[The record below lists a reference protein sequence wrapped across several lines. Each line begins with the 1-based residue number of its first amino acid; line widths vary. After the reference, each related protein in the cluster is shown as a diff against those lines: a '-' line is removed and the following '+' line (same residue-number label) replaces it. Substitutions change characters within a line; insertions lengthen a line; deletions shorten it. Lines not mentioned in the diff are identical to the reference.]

1 MCTSQRV
8 ASGTRVFR
16 RRSARHGKSSA
27 TSVCTASTF
36 DAKAGFG
43 TKPVLAMSGD
53 AILPLA
59 SRNTTAVLDVST
71 KFVGPKTL
79 QKAVQVIK
87 AGGMTFELTA
97 ESAHKFADAVQQSK
111 YAHVNLKMPNGLAKD
126 ATGLFAELAGAQPMS
141 DATKALLR
149 TPK

>member
-1 MCTSQRV
+1 MR
-8 ASGTRVFR
+8 
-16 RRSARHGKSSA
+16 
-27 TSVCTASTF
+27 TASTF

-141 DATKALLR
+141 GATKALLR
-149 TPK
+149 SPK